1 VKHQLPVRVPWP
13 PEASSQPLHGPAWD
27 TDARKPTAL
36 ATGAAEVF
44 DEDGI
49 SDADL
54 PFLPAEQ
61 YNSVWEAILG
71 HL

>member
-1 VKHQLPVRVPWP
+1 LEQRSSIWATWP
-13 PEASSQPLHGPAWD
+13 AEASSHPTKEA
-27 TDARKPTAL
+27 DARGATAP
-36 ATGAAEVF
+36 ASAAADVF
-44 DEDGI
+44 DEDGL

>member
-1 VKHQLPVRVPWP
+1 MRATWP
-13 PEASSQPLHGPAWD
+13 PVASSQPFPDPARNSVEKE
-27 TDARKPTAL
+27 TTAT
-36 ATGAAEVF
+36 ADVF

-49 SDADL
+49 SEADL